1 MYSKHYFV
9 FFDKTNDFTIDE
21 FGNIGRTMEDGP
33 FNSNEIG
40 RHVDTE
46 TIFMVR
52 ENAEKLVNAWEALDV
67 YYIGDNVI
75 HLHGQPIT
83 NGCYFICDNQNRNKS
98 NAPATHNEIKRHL
111 WNVWAS
117 VQYLSYNQFNAG
129 TSLVQ
134 NHSSWCEP
142 DGTCDCCYCAASTG
156 DCGGRCV
163 RSSNGG
169 CCNCCRAMIG
179 WRVCNDTIVKNKL
192 YNKGLN
198 YHCGYGCDDRCCRWR
213 LYNSWYPAQKAITD
227 DYNNRYGFSDGNI
240 DNLPYPK

>member
-117 VQYLSYNQFNAG
+117 VQYLSYDQFNAG
-129 TSLVQ
+129 TSVSQGGGSECRL
-134 NHSSWCEP
+134 HEWC
-142 DGTCDCCYCAASTG
+142 TCCSCECNCKSAAG
-156 DCGGRCV
+156 GCLNGGRTGRR
-163 RSSNGG
+163 RSMHYWQL
-169 CCNCCRAMIG
+169 C
-179 WRVCNDTIVKNKL
+179 
-192 YNKGLN
+192 
-198 YHCGYGCDDRCCRWR
+198 
-213 LYNSWYPAQKAITD
+213 LYNSIIKHTQCYNIWQGDNSDARKDMYNSYYIPTVKVSLD
-227 DYNNRYGFSDGNI
+227 WYNNNYGFSDGNI
-240 DNLPYPK
+240 DNLPYPR